1 AWNSPDTRKLPDTD
15 REKIL
20 ETLCGLCDQLRE
32 KSKAEKYS
40 NEAFRF
46 CEKKWKRNKEEMSEH
61 DRMAML
67 TTLVNMA
74 TSQMKE
80 KKKQKYESLL
90 KEAKQSGTFMGS
102 VKELLSTEAKAE
114 QLSSEDDDDDNEV
127 DIPSDDDGDLDSS
140 SGSEIS
146 EASGQVQQPTIQED
160 GEELESE
167 QEQDPD
173 RIKIH
178 EGKIGGKEDT
188 WHIREAGASIQ
199 LCSEAIQHPLPF

>member
-1 AWNSPDTRKLPDTD
+1 MRATKRSFSKERGKISFDKKHSTFTYADWDEGRAFQGFEYSLTNKKFIDSITKKLSEFGDQQTQKRYQNEALWFYEGAWNSPDTRKLPDTD

-20 ETLCGLCDQLRE
+20 ETLCGLSAQLRE

-90 KEAKQSGTFMGS
+90 K
-102 VKELLSTEAKAE
+102 V
-114 QLSSEDDDDDNEV
+114 
-127 DIPSDDDGDLDSS
+127 
-140 SGSEIS
+140 
-146 EASGQVQQPTIQED
+146 
-160 GEELESE
+160 
-167 QEQDPD
+167 
-173 RIKIH
+173 
-178 EGKIGGKEDT
+178 
-188 WHIREAGASIQ
+188 
-199 LCSEAIQHPLPF
+199 